1 MLMPQKLQ
9 QPEMSF
15 IDVEDIKAIS
25 TSAQAPKTQ
34 AQLDRDT
41 MQQVLDNDK
50 YDNDLVEKEREKTV
64 KCLLKVM
71 QHDLDMVGDQARD
84 IQDHYKKLDNEIDDY
99 HRMLNSKENQIIMD
113 DLKAKMKQA
122 QMAEEGFSDIGDE
135 ELM

>member
-1 MLMPQKLQ
+1 
-9 QPEMSF
+9 MSF